1 MFLYVGGM
9 PTDKLAVWSLDG
21 GLKHPAHV
29 QDVDGLFSPSFLC
42 RHPRLPVLYAAERHW
57 SDGDH
62 SSGALTTFSIDRDS
76 GRLTVMDRRRS
87 EGAFTAH
94 VNVSLDGRFLLVAN
108 PRGPTVAVFSLDDAG
123 RPEDTVQVVRHAG
136 RGPLDRQ
143 AAPWPHSCYMDA
155 ANMRLFA
162 CDLGLDRVMIYE
174 IDPATRALASGVQP
188 FAQLCSGAGARHM
201 ALNMGQGAAHVVNEL
216 DSTVSTFRYD
226 PAAGTLAI
234 VQTVST
240 VPAGFSGTNLPA
252 EILVDP
258 TGRHVYVTNR
268 GHDSIACFAVG
279 ADGRLEVV
287 AHVPSGGKT
296 PRHIAMNPDATLV
309 AVSNQASGA
318 VRLFDRARNGAITD
332 RQQALPAL
340 NPTCAVIFS

>member
-21 GLKHPAHV
+21 GLKHPTLV
-29 QDVDGLFSPSFLC
+29 QEVDGLLSPSFLC
-42 RHPRLPVLYAAERHW
+42 RHPRLPLLYAAERQW
-57 SDGDH
+57 SDVDH

-76 GRLTVMDRRRS
+76 GRLTVVDRRRS

-94 VNVSLDGRFLLVAN
+94 VNVSPDGRFLLVAN
-108 PRGPTVAVFSLDDAG
+108 PRGPTVALFPLDDAG

-136 RGPLDRQ
+136 RGPLERQ

-155 ANMRLFA
+155 ANLRLFA

-174 IDPATRALASGVQP
+174 LDPVTRALAPGAQP

-201 ALNMGQGAAHVVNEL
+201 ALNPSRGAAHVVNEL

-226 PAAGTLAI
+226 SAAGTLAI

-240 VPAGFSGTNLPA
+240 VPAGFSGGNLPA
-252 EILVDP
+252 EILIDP
-258 TGRHVYVTNR
+258 TGRHAYVTNR
-268 GHDSIACFAVG
+268 GYDSIACFAVG
-279 ADGRLEVV
+279 ADGRLEII
-287 AHVPSGGKT
+287 AHVSSGGET
-296 PRHIAMNPDATLV
+296 PRHIAMSADGALV
-309 AVSNQASGA
+309 AVSNQGGGA
-318 VRLFDRARNGAITD
+318 VRLFDRGADGLLED
-332 RQQALPAL
+332 RDQALPAL